1 MPPIKSEGNEID
13 QYEGAVGNSSECSH
27 LQAQRVPAR
36 QSQGAMACFNHLDVL
51 KQIAANPSSC
61 LMALSIARLEGI
73 ENGSRP

>member
-1 MPPIKSEGNEID
+1 
-13 QYEGAVGNSSECSH
+13 
-27 LQAQRVPAR
+27 
-36 QSQGAMACFNHLDVL
+36 MACFNHLDVL